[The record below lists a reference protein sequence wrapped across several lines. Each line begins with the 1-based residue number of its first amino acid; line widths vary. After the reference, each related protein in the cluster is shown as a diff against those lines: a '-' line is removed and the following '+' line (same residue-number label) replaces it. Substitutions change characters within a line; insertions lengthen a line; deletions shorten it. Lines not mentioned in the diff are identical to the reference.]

1 MLLKYVVKY
10 NELVQS
16 NSSMKSR
23 ACTILIPVRM
33 GSSRLPNKPLKEI
46 AGKPLLKWVI
56 ELAQNINFEASLIVL
71 TEDKIIKDFV
81 DSLGVECFLTDKFHK
96 NGTARILE
104 ILDSIDSDFVINL
117 QGDEPLVNPLD
128 LSNLYEMIKSGDSD
142 IASICHEVDNLEAED
157 PSNVKVVFDINQY
170 ALYFSRSKI
179 PYGAKAF
186 YSHKG
191 IYAFK
196 RDALEKIKFIKSSF
210 LANFE
215 DLEQLQ
221 WLENNMSIR
230 MLITKNKTI
239 GVDTQDDFIKA
250 ENALL
255 SNDIKALIC
264 DIDGTLTN
272 GLVWYGDNG
281 EQLKSFNVKDGL
293 AIKKLLSKGFKVGFI
308 SGRDSTPL
316 RFRAKEL
323 GVEFVK
329 FGQADKK
336 RGCLELLSEMKLEVK
351 NVAYIGDD
359 ESDIS
364 CCSLIPFSFAVKDCH
379 KDLKIVSRF
388 HLEVKGGEGV
398 VSEFIE
404 KLNFLSINPK
414 I

>member
-1 MLLKYVVKY
+1 MM
-10 NELVQS
+10 
-16 NSSMKSR
+16 NST
-23 ACTILIPVRM
+23 CTILIPVRM
-33 GSSRLPNKPLKEI
+33 GSSRLPDKPLKEI

-56 ELAQNINFEASLIVL
+56 ELAQNINFKASLIVL

-81 DSLGVECFLTDKFHK
+81 DSIGVDCFLTNKFHK

-104 ILDSIDSDFVINL
+104 ILDNIDSDFIINL
-117 QGDEPLVNPLD
+117 QGDEPLLNPVD
-128 LSNLYEMIKSGDSD
+128 LSNLYETIKSSNSD

-157 PSNVKVVFDINQY
+157 PSNVKVVFDVNQY

-179 PYGAKAF
+179 PYGAETF

-196 RDALEKIKFIKSSF
+196 KAALEKIKFLKTSF
-210 LANFE
+210 LGNFE

-221 WLENNMSIR
+221 WLENNISIK
-230 MLITKNKTI
+230 MLITKNKSI
-239 GVDTQDDFIKA
+239 GVDTQNDLIKA

-255 SNDIKALIC
+255 SNNIKALIC

-281 EQLKSFNVKDGL
+281 EELKSFNVKDGL

-308 SGRDSTPL
+308 SGRDSAPL
-316 RFRAKEL
+316 RIRAKEL

-329 FGQADKK
+329 FNQADKK
-336 RGCLELLSEMKLEVK
+336 KGCLELVSEMKLDVK
-351 NVAYIGDD
+351 NLAYIGDD
-359 ESDIS
+359 ESDIP
-364 CCSLIPFSFAVKDCH
+364 CCSLINYSFAVNDCH
-379 KDLKIVSRF
+379 QDLKKIARF
-388 HLEVKGGEGV
+388 QLKKKGGEGV
-398 VSEFIE
+398 INEFIE
-404 KLNFLSINPK
+404 NLNLFSTNPK

>member
-1 MLLKYVVKY
+1 MM
-10 NELVQS
+10 N
-16 NSSMKSR
+16 NT
-23 ACTILIPVRM
+23 CTILIPVRM

-56 ELAQNINFEASLIVL
+56 ELAQNINFKASLIVL

-81 DSLGVECFLTDKFHK
+81 DSIGVDCFLTNKFHK
-96 NGTARILE
+96 NGTSRILE
-104 ILDSIDSDFVINL
+104 ILDSIHSDFIINL
-117 QGDEPLVNPLD
+117 QGDEPLLNPLD
-128 LSNLYEMIKSGDSD
+128 LSNLYETIKSSDSD

-179 PYGAKAF
+179 PYGAETF

-196 RDALEKIKFIKSSF
+196 KAALQKIKFLKTSF
-210 LANFE
+210 LGNFE

-221 WLENNMSIR
+221 WLENNMSIK
-230 MLITKNKTI
+230 MLITKNRSI
-239 GVDTQDDFIKA
+239 GVDTKDDLIKA

-255 SNDIKALIC
+255 SNNIKALIC
-264 DIDGTLTN
+264 DVDGTLTN

-281 EQLKSFNVKDGL
+281 EELKSFNVKDGL

-308 SGRDSTPL
+308 SGRDSAPL
-316 RFRAKEL
+316 RFRAREL

-329 FGQADKK
+329 FNQNDKK
-336 RGCLELLSEMKLEVK
+336 IGCLELLSEMKLEAK
-351 NVAYIGDD
+351 YVAYIGDD
-359 ESDIS
+359 ESDIP
-364 CCSLIPFSFAVKDCH
+364 CCSLIPFSFAVNDCH
-379 KDLKIVSRF
+379 QDLKQISRF
-388 HLEVKGGEGV
+388 HLKEKGGEGV
-398 VSEFIE
+398 INGFIE
-404 KLNFLSINPK
+404 NLNLLSTNSK